1 MGQQISSQTQTIMNK
16 LPEKVAKHASLVQES
31 GFLTYEEFLGRV
43 AELNDVTAK
52 LASGQE
58 KHLLFEV
65 QPGSDSS
72 AFWKVVV
79 RIICTK
85 INKTSGIVEVSRILN
100 LYQFV
105 QLYKDITSQAAGV
118 LGQSGTSEEAA
129 ESLTSVSSSQASLW
143 MGRLKQPTDEDE
155 CCICM
160 DGRVDLILPCAHSF
174 CQKCI
179 DKWSDRH
186 RSCPVCRRQVTGA
199 DEATC
204 PSAATTANC
213 CLNIT
218 VYCCKRCTTP
228 DGLTSL
234 DLSFTAV
241 PFRFMT
247 NMNKDELGL
256 VITYLEFS
264 C

>member
-1 MGQQISSQTQTIMNK
+1 MRTSFYGTEVKNFTMGQQISNHTQTVINK

-43 AELNDVTAK
+43 AELNDVTEK
-52 LASGQE
+52 LASGQD

-85 INKTSGIVEVSRILN
+85 INKASGIVEASRILN
-100 LYQFV
+100 LYQFI

-118 LGQSGTSEEAA
+118 LAQSGTSEEAA
-129 ESLTSVSSSQASLW
+129 ESLMSVSSCQASLW
-143 MGRLKQPTDEDE
+143 MGRVKLLTDEEE

-160 DGRVDLILPCAHSF
+160 DGRADLILPCAHSF

-199 DEATC
+199 SDSWVVSDAPTEDDIATYILNMVDEAGQ
-204 PSAATTANC
+204 PH
-213 CLNIT
+213 
-218 VYCCKRCTTP
+218 RP
-228 DGLTSL
+228 
-234 DLSFTAV
+234 
-241 PFRFMT
+241 
-247 NMNKDELGL
+247 
-256 VITYLEFS
+256 
-264 C
+264 

>member
-1 MGQQISSQTQTIMNK
+1 MRTFHGTELKNFTMGQQISSQTQTVMNK
-16 LPEKVAKHASLVQES
+16 LPEKVAKHAALVQES

-72 AFWKVVV
+72 AFWKVIV

-85 INKTSGIVEVSRILN
+85 INKTSGIVEASRILN

-118 LGQSGTSEEAA
+118 LAQSGTSEEAA

-143 MGRLKQPTDEDE
+143 MGRIKQPTDEDE

-199 DEATC
+199 VTRFVILGRQMRNPLTDEEIE
-204 PSAATTANC
+204 S
-213 CLNIT
+213 
-218 VYCCKRCTTP
+218 VR
-228 DGLTSL
+228 
-234 DLSFTAV
+234 
-241 PFRFMT
+241 
-247 NMNKDELGL
+247 
-256 VITYLEFS
+256 TYYVTEAS
-264 C
+264 REG